1 MGSRMAE
8 RPTEA
13 RPTRRRASTD
23 PAGEFPFDVIDY
35 VPHLI
40 AAIAQFRD
48 SALDTA
54 LREYGLNVGRYR
66 VLGVLSR
73 FDVCTM
79 TELANFTAI
88 DRTTLTRIA
97 DHLVAK
103 GQVERSADAKDRRQ
117 VRLTITP
124 EGRLVHGKA
133 LLVVFDLNGR
143 LLEAVPDQDRRTA
156 ARVLREIVRA
166 LAPNA
171 AAQKSII
178 YYSREAL
185 QDKGAQA

>member
-1 MGSRMAE
+1 MAEE
-8 RPTEA
+8 RPTDE
-13 RPTRRRASTD
+13 RRAPRRTSTD

-48 SALDTA
+48 STLDAA
-54 LREYGLNVGRYR
+54 LREHGLNVGRYR
-66 VLGVLSR
+66 VLGVLAR

-97 DHLVAK
+97 DQLVAS
-103 GQVERSADAKDRRQ
+103 GYVERSADAKDRRQ
-117 VRLTITP
+117 VRLALTAS
-124 EGRLVHGKA
+124 GREIHRKA

-143 LLEAVPDQDRRTA
+143 VLGAVPDGESSTA
-156 ARVLREIVRA
+156 ARVLQEIVRA
-166 LAPNA
+166 LAPNPTA
-171 AAQKSII
+171 EKSII

-185 QDKGAQA
+185 REDGAQT